1 MRQRR
6 RFTLTE
12 LPAVSKQK
20 RGARRSSPK
29 SAFTLVE
36 LLVVIGIIALLIGI
50 LLPAL
55 SKAQRQARQTA
66 CLSNQK
72 QLLLALIMYCQDNKG
87 AFPGGPGTCNVNGVP
102 TTFPGLA
109 SWDSVARNP
118 YSCNQDEKNG
128 PTFFAKYVS
137 NSKKIPGCPSAAEAV
152 KDTGFDRAAN
162 RANYWYPLSLVY
174 TPEEV
179 FNAGALINFSVTV
192 QKPQK
197 ISAVR
202 HAAQKAAIIDYQT
215 YHDKVVYQ
223 VDLTPPGVAQ
233 KDNKRVVNV
242 GFVDG
247 HAATRNVAEMFDR
260 DVNYTGRFQPPIAVS
275 PDTAGVWG
283 RDFP

>member
-6 RFTLTE
+6 
-12 LPAVSKQK
+12 
-20 RGARRSSPK
+20 
-29 SAFTLVE
+29 AFTLVE

-50 LLPAL
+50 LMPAL
-55 SKAQRQARQTA
+55 SRAQRQARQTA

-87 AFPGGPGTCNVNGVP
+87 CFPGGPGLANVNGVSKF
-102 TTFPGLA
+102 FPGLA
-109 SWDSVARNP
+109 SWDSVANNP

-128 PTFFAKYVS
+128 PVFFAKYVS
-137 NSKKIPGCPSAAEAV
+137 NSKKIPGCPAAPDDV
-152 KDTGFDRAAN
+152 RDTGFDRASN

-179 FNAGALINFSVTV
+179 FNAGALINFNTTV
-192 QKPQK
+192 QTPQK
-197 ISAVR
+197 ITAVR

-215 YHDKVVYQ
+215 YHDRVVYQ
-223 VDLTPPGVAQ
+223 VDLTPPGTAL

-247 HAATRNVAEMFDR
+247 HAATRSVAEMFDH
-260 DVNYTGRFQPPIAVS
+260 DVNYTGRFQAPIAIS
-275 PDTAGVWG
+275 PDTAGVRG